1 MKTIQLEINDKE
13 YNVLVAHTEEEKER
27 GLQDVI
33 ELEDDEGML
42 FIYDQ
47 PQTLEFWMHETSLPL
62 DIIFIDEDW
71 EVKSVQQG
79 KPFDDTILSCND
91 VQYVLE
97 LNQNSGVREGDEI
110 DVEDDDLNPGRGL
123 QSKHME
129 IYGPDGKVQAQIVGG
144 ERIFSIKNV
153 STLVRMARK
162 AQATKKESD
171 YKRLG
176 KKIFEYLR
184 IQDTNDPEYVEKK
197 EDSNEN
203 KKGE

>member
-1 MKTIQLEINDKE
+1 MMKTIKLEINDKE
-13 YNVLVAHTEEEKER
+13 YNVLVARTEEEKEH
-27 GLQDVI
+27 GLQDVV

-47 PQTLEFWMHETSLPL
+47 PQTLEFWMHDTEIPL

-97 LNQNSGVREGDEI
+97 LNQGSGVKEGDEV
-110 DVEDDDLNPGRGL
+110 DVEDDELNPGREL
-123 QSKHME
+123 QNKHME
-129 IYGPDGKVQAQIVGG
+129 IYGPDGKVQAEIVGG
-144 ERIFSIKNV
+144 ERIFSISNV
-153 STLVRMARK
+153 RTLVKMARR

-176 KKIFEYLR
+176 KKIFEYLS
-184 IQDTNDPEYVEKK
+184 IQDSNTPEYVEKK
-197 EDSNEN
+197 EDNV
-203 KKGE
+203 

>member
-1 MKTIQLEINDKE
+1 MINITINDKE
-13 YNVLVAHTEEEKER
+13 YTVIVLKTEQEKIQGLSNVEEMSNS
-27 GLQDVI
+27 
-33 ELEDDEGML
+33 EGAL
-42 FIYDQ
+42 FIYDA
-47 PQTLEFWMHETSLPL
+47 PQTLEFWMHETEIPL

-79 KPFDDTILSCND
+79 KPFDDTILSCDD

-97 LNQNSGVREGDEI
+97 LNQNSGVKEGDEVE
-110 DVEDDDLNPGRGL
+110 VEDDELNPGREL

-129 IYGPDGKVQAQIVGG
+129 IYGPDGKVQAEIVGG

-153 STLVRMARK
+153 STLVKMARR

-176 KKIFEYLR
+176 KKIFEYLS
-184 IQDTNDPEYVEKK
+184 IQDSNTPEYVERK
-197 EDSNEN
+197 EN
-203 KKGE
+203 

>member
-1 MKTIQLEINDKE
+1 MEIIKLEINDKE
-13 YNVLVAHTEEEKER
+13 YNVLVACTEEEKEC

-33 ELEDDEGML
+33 ELNDNEGML
-42 FIYDQ
+42 FIYDS
-47 PQTLEFWMHETSLPL
+47 PQTLEFWMHDTEIPL

-79 KPFDDTILSCND
+79 KPFDDTILSCDD

-97 LNQNSGVREGDEI
+97 LNQGSGVKEGDEI
-110 DVEDDDLNPGRGL
+110 DVEDDELNPGREL

-129 IYGPDGKVQAQIVGG
+129 IYGPDGKVQAEIVGG
-144 ERIFSIKNV
+144 ERIFSISNV
-153 STLVRMARK
+153 RTLVKMARR

-176 KKIFEYLR
+176 KKIFEYLS
-184 IQDTNDPEYVEKK
+184 IQDSNTPEYVERK
-197 EDSNEN
+197 EN
-203 KKGE
+203 

>member
-1 MKTIQLEINDKE
+1 MKTVKVEINDKE
-13 YNVLVAHTEEEKER
+13 YNVLVAETEEEKER
-27 GLQDVI
+27 GLQDVV
-33 ELEDDEGML
+33 ELEPNEGML
-42 FIYDQ
+42 FIYDE
-47 PQTLEFWMHETSLPL
+47 PQELSFWMHETEIPL

-79 KPFDDTILSCND
+79 KPFDDTILSCDD

-97 LNQNSGVREGDEI
+97 LNQNSGVKEGDEVE
-110 DVEDDDLNPGRGL
+110 VEDDELNPGRKL

-129 IYGPDGKVQAQIVGG
+129 IYGPDGKVQAEIVGG

-153 STLVRMARK
+153 STLVKMARR

-176 KKIFEYLR
+176 KKIFEYLS
-184 IQDTNDPEYVEKK
+184 IQDSNTPEYVERK
-197 EDSNEN
+197 EN
-203 KKGE
+203 

>member
-1 MKTIQLEINDKE
+1 METIKLEINDKE
-13 YNVLVAHTEEEKER
+13 YNVLVARTEEEKER

-33 ELEDDEGML
+33 ELDPNEGML
-42 FIYDQ
+42 FIYDT
-47 PQTLEFWMHETSLPL
+47 PQTLEFWMKDTEVAL

-79 KPFDDTILSCND
+79 KPFDDTILSCDD

-97 LNQNSGVREGDEI
+97 LNQNSGVKEGDEI
-110 DVEDDDLNPGRGL
+110 DVEDDELNPGREL
-123 QSKHME
+123 QTKHME
-129 IYGPDGKVQAQIVGG
+129 IYGPDGTVQAEIVGG
-144 ERIFSIKNV
+144 ERILSIKNTK
-153 STLVRMARK
+153 TLVKMARR

-176 KKIFEYLR
+176 KKIFEYLS
-184 IQDTNDPEYVEKK
+184 IQDSNDPEYVNSPK
-197 EDSNEN
+197 EIDEN

>member
-1 MKTIQLEINDKE
+1 MKIIKLEINDKE
-13 YNVLVAHTEEEKER
+13 YNVLVARTEEEKER

-33 ELEDDEGML
+33 ELDDNEGML
-42 FIYDQ
+42 FIYSE
-47 PQTLEFWMHETSLPL
+47 PQTLEFWMHDTEIPL
-62 DIIFIDEDW
+62 DIIFIDENW

-79 KPFDDTILSCND
+79 KPFDDTILSCDD

-97 LNQNSGVREGDEI
+97 LNQNSGVKEGDEI
-110 DVEDDDLNPGRGL
+110 DVEDDELNPGREL
-123 QSKHME
+123 QSKYME
-129 IYGPDGKVQAQIVGG
+129 IYGPDGKVQAEIVGG

-153 STLVRMARK
+153 STLVKMARR

-176 KKIFEYLR
+176 KKIFEYLSV
-184 IQDTNDPEYVEKK
+184 QDSNNPEYVNSSK
-197 EDSNEN
+197 EIDEN

>member
-1 MKTIQLEINDKE
+1 MKTIKIEINDKE
-13 YNVLVAHTEEEKER
+13 YEVLVAQSEDEKEH
-27 GLQDVI
+27 GLQDVV

-42 FIYDQ
+42 FVYDQ
-47 PQTLEFWMHETSLPL
+47 PQTLEFWMHDTEIPL

-79 KPFDDTILSCND
+79 KPFDDTILSCDD

-97 LNQNSGVREGDEI
+97 LNQGSGVKEGDEI
-110 DVEDDDLNPGRGL
+110 DVEDDELNPGREL

-129 IYGPDGKVQAQIVGG
+129 IYGPDGKVQAEIVGG
-144 ERIFSIKNV
+144 ERIFSISNV
-153 STLVRMARK
+153 RTLVKMARR

-176 KKIFEYLR
+176 KKIFEYLS
-184 IQDTNDPEYVEKK
+184 IQDSNTPEYVERK
-197 EDSNEN
+197 EN
-203 KKGE
+203 

>member
-1 MKTIQLEINDKE
+1 MKIIKLEINDKE
-13 YNVLVAHTEEEKER
+13 YNVLVARTEEEKER

-33 ELEDDEGML
+33 ELDDNEGML
-42 FIYDQ
+42 FIYSE
-47 PQTLEFWMHETSLPL
+47 PQTLEFWMHDTEIPL
-62 DIIFIDEDW
+62 DIIFIDENW

-79 KPFDDTILSCND
+79 KPFDDTILSCDD

-97 LNQNSGVREGDEI
+97 LNQNSGVKEGDEI
-110 DVEDDDLNPGRGL
+110 DVEDDELNPGREL
-123 QSKHME
+123 QSKYME
-129 IYGPDGKVQAQIVGG
+129 IYGPDGKVQAEIVGG

-197 EDSNEN
+197 EDSDEN

>member
-1 MKTIQLEINDKE
+1 MEQVNL
-13 YNVLVAHTEEEKER
+13 NVNNKQYTVIVLRTEAEKEK

-33 ELEDDEGML
+33 EMDSSEGAL
-42 FIYDQ
+42 FIYDS
-47 PQTLEFWMHETSLPL
+47 PQTLEFWMHDTEIPL

-79 KPFDDTILSCND
+79 KPFDETILSCDN

-97 LNQNSGVREGDEI
+97 LNQGSGIKEGDEV
-110 DVEDDDLNPGRGL
+110 DVEDDELNPGREL

-129 IYGPDGKVQAQIVGG
+129 IYGPDGKVQAEIVGG
-144 ERIFSIKNV
+144 ERIFSISNV
-153 STLVRMARK
+153 RTLVKMARR

-176 KKIFEYLR
+176 KKLFEYLHT
-184 IQDTNDPEYVEKK
+184 QDTNDAEYVENSKQ
-197 EDSNEN
+197 D
-203 KKGE
+203 

>member
-1 MKTIQLEINDKE
+1 MEIIKLEINDKE
-13 YNVLVAHTEEEKER
+13 YNVLVARTEEEKER

-33 ELEDDEGML
+33 ELDDDEGML
-42 FIYDQ
+42 FVYDT

-79 KPFDDTILSCND
+79 KPFDDTILSCDD

-97 LNQNSGVREGDEI
+97 LNQDSGIKEGDEV
-110 DVEDDDLNPGRGL
+110 DVEDNELNPGREL
-123 QSKHME
+123 QTSHME

-144 ERIFSIKNV
+144 ERIFSISNV
-153 STLVRMARK
+153 RTLVKMARR

-176 KKIFEYLR
+176 KKIFEYLST
-184 IQDTNDPEYVEKK
+184 QDTNTPEYVERK
-197 EDSNEN
+197 EN
-203 KKGE
+203 

>member
-1 MKTIQLEINDKE
+1 MEQLKLEINDKE
-13 YNVLVAHTEEEKER
+13 YNVLVARTEEEKER
-27 GLQDVI
+27 GLMDVI
-33 ELEDDEGML
+33 ELDDNEGML
-42 FIYDQ
+42 FIYDS

-79 KPFDDTILSCND
+79 KPFDDTILSCDD

-97 LNQNSGVREGDEI
+97 LNQNSGVKEGDEI

-123 QSKHME
+123 QSKYME
-129 IYGPDGKVQAQIVGG
+129 IYGPDGKVQAEIVGG

-153 STLVRMARK
+153 STLVRMARR

-176 KKIFEYLR
+176 KKIFEYLS
-184 IQDTNDPEYVEKK
+184 IQDSNDPEYVERK
-197 EDSNEN
+197 EDSDEN

>member
-1 MKTIQLEINDKE
+1 METIKLEINNKE
-13 YNVLVAHTEEEKER
+13 YNVLVARTEEEKEC
-27 GLQDVI
+27 GLQNVI
-33 ELEDDEGML
+33 ELDSDEGML
-42 FIYDQ
+42 FIYGQ
-47 PQTLEFWMHETSLPL
+47 PQTLEFWMHDTEIPL

-79 KPFDDTILSCND
+79 KPFDDTILSCDD

-97 LNQNSGVREGDEI
+97 LNQGSGVKEGDEI
-110 DVEDDDLNPGRGL
+110 DVEDDDLNPGREL

-153 STLVRMARK
+153 STLVKMARR
-162 AQATKKESD
+162 AQTTKKESD

-184 IQDTNDPEYVEKK
+184 IQDNNDPEYVEKK
-197 EDSNEN
+197 ENSDKN

>member
-1 MKTIQLEINDKE
+1 MEQLKLEINDKE

-27 GLQDVI
+27 GLMDVI
-33 ELEDDEGML
+33 ELNSDEGML
-42 FIYDQ
+42 FIYDT
-47 PQTLEFWMHETSLPL
+47 PQTLEFWMHETEIPL

-79 KPFDDTILSCND
+79 KPFDDTILSCDD

-97 LNQNSGVREGDEI
+97 LNQGSGVKEGDEI
-110 DVEDDDLNPGRGL
+110 DVEDDELNPGREL

-129 IYGPDGKVQAQIVGG
+129 IYGPDGEVQAEIVGG
-144 ERIFSIKNV
+144 ERIFSISNV
-153 STLVRMARK
+153 KTLVKMARR

-176 KKIFEYLR
+176 KKIFEYLS
-184 IQDTNDPEYVEKK
+184 IQDSNTPEYVERK
-197 EDSNEN
+197 EN
-203 KKGE
+203 

>member
-1 MKTIQLEINDKE
+1 MKTVKVEINDKE
-13 YNVLVAHTEEEKER
+13 YNVLVAETEEEKER
-27 GLQDVI
+27 GLQDVV
-33 ELEDDEGML
+33 ELEPNEGML
-42 FIYDQ
+42 FIYGE
-47 PQTLEFWMHETSLPL
+47 PQELSFWMHETEIPL

-79 KPFDDTILSCND
+79 KPFDDTILSCDD

-97 LNQNSGVREGDEI
+97 LNQNSGVKEGDEI
-110 DVEDDDLNPGRGL
+110 EVEDDELNPGREL

-129 IYGPDGKVQAQIVGG
+129 IYGPDGKVQAEIVGG

-153 STLVRMARK
+153 STLVKMARR

-176 KKIFEYLR
+176 KKIFKYLS
-184 IQDTNDPEYVEKK
+184 IQDSNTPEYVERK
-197 EDSNEN
+197 EN
-203 KKGE
+203 

>member
-1 MKTIQLEINDKE
+1 MKTIKVEINDKE
-13 YNVLVAHTEEEKER
+13 YNVLVAKTEEEKER
-27 GLQDVI
+27 GLQDVV
-33 ELEDDEGML
+33 ELESNEGML
-42 FIYDQ
+42 FVYDE
-47 PQTLEFWMHETSLPL
+47 PQELSFWMHETEIPL

-79 KPFDDTILSCND
+79 KPFDDTILSCDD

-97 LNQNSGVREGDEI
+97 LNQNSGVKEEDEVE
-110 DVEDDDLNPGRGL
+110 VEDDELNPGREL

-129 IYGPDGKVQAQIVGG
+129 IYGPDGKVQAEIVGG

-153 STLVRMARK
+153 STLVKMARR

-176 KKIFEYLR
+176 KKIFEYLHT
-184 IQDTNDPEYVEKK
+184 QDTNTPEYVERK
-197 EDSNEN
+197 EN
-203 KKGE
+203 